1 MTFKLHSLHDI
12 IKVSPHKT
20 KTENLNHCSSEKVF
34 SDKNITYKIFI
45 EWHLLLYITYET
57 PI

>member
-20 KTENLNHCSSEKVF
+20 KNEGLNHCSSEKVI
-34 SDKNITYKIFI
+34 SDKNIYHI
-45 EWHLLLYITYET
+45 
-57 PI
+57 